1 MSALKHKRALL
12 SMIHR
17 THTLVGYFEGR
28 AVGKNVGVVVGTSV
42 GSCDGSA
49 VGSCMPN
56 KWQYGL
62 VLVKKK
68 FCSKKGLFKKNSS
81 SICTATLEKPHIALF

>member
-56 KWQYGL
+56 KWQHGL
-62 VLVKKK
+62 VLVRKNLVPKRA
-68 FCSKKGLFKKNSS
+68 CSKKTVAQFAQLLLKSP
-81 SICTATLEKPHIALF
+81 I